1 MTIAEQLHQSATYKP
16 GSDPNCPV
24 CEGKPQ
30 TALEKFV
37 AACQALVD
45 REYGAG
51 KQILSIDPGA
61 KKYARIVVK
70 RAGEAHGSVY
80 CFVDLG
86 SGDVLKAASFK
97 APAKGARGNILAEDG
112 GMSRMT
118 AYGAGYNR

>member
-1 MTIAEQLHQSATYKP
+1 
-16 GSDPNCPV
+16 V
-24 CEGKPQ
+24 CASKPQ

-37 AACQALVD
+37 TRCQALVD
-45 REYGAG
+45 ASYGAG
-51 KQILSIDPGA
+51 KQILTIDPGA
-61 KKYARIVVK
+61 KKYARIVTK
-70 RAGEAHGSVY
+70 RAGESRGSVY
-80 CFVDLG
+80 CFVDLA